1 MPAAA
6 PAAMSSTGDQPRPQ
20 TASAARTAT
29 AMSAGCMPR
38 ASEKTGTTIS
48 ATTAGRIPLRA
59 ASTTGLWRMPA
70 KKIATIRMMR
80 NDGST
85 APSEAATAP
94 RSPRTL

>member
-1 MPAAA
+1 
-6 PAAMSSTGDQPRPQ
+6 
-20 TASAARTAT
+20 
-29 AMSAGCMPR
+29 MPR

-48 ATTAGRIPLRA
+48 ATTAGRIPLKA